1 MADMRVKLA
10 GVDLKNPITV
20 ASGTFG
26 FGREYGE
33 FLISPVWGASPSR
46 A

>member
-1 MADMRVKLA
+1 MIDTKVSLN
-10 GVDLKNPITV
+10 GVEFKNPVIA

-33 FLISPVWGASPSR
+33 YFP
-46 A
+46 